1 MAPVDT
7 APVQPTV
14 REAAAI
20 IADAGAQ
27 NASVATRVRDLT
39 ARVLGIVPDRV
50 VETADFVTDLGAS
63 SLDLVELIMVVE
75 DAFGIEISDSAAERI
90 ATVGDLQAFIRSQA
104 PVTRP
109 PTRA

>member
-14 REAAAI
+14 PEAAAI
-20 IADAGAQ
+20 IADAGAHD
-27 NASVATRVRDLT
+27 ASVATRVRDLT
-39 ARVLGIVPDRV
+39 ARVLGTVPDRV
-50 VETADFVTDLGAS
+50 LETAGLLPHLGPS